1 MTVTDIKS
9 VTKQKFLEELDGEA
23 AFVLYRGEL
32 SRYFIE
38 KGKELPQQV

>member
-9 VTKQKFLEELDGEA
+9 VTKQKFQVELDGEA

-32 SRYFIE
+32 SRY
-38 KGKELPQQV
+38 P